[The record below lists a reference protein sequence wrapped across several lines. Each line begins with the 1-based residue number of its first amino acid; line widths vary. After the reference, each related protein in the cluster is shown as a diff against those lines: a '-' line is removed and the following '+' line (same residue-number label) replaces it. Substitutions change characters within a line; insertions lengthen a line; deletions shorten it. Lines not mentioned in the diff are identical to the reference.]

1 MPELIRIDWRCVL
14 SYSSFAVMRKLPF
27 TATTVCIESW
37 LLNCIGSCGAKSL
50 AILRAILHTSVPLGL
65 QTDRS
70 FSMVSAEA
78 HNMAATVRLLLTSSE
93 SKAYFF
99 SKDAAASFVIESA
112 IFLFSETALSILDL
126 RLSAVPFPAM
136 ASFKLSTMKVTASFC
151 SLFFVAKRD
160 ASSWPHIK
168 ILTLHNLSFALFAFN
183 RTSLTFS
190 PKRIWY
196 LTSAIFWSSCDRVSN
211 HSPGFVKIFSPALW
225 ALPCSKSNSN
235 TSNAHKSLEHSWILC
250 L

>member
-1 MPELIRIDWRCVL
+1 MNALVELLGWQIPLLACRCMVLIISSSLMPELIRIDWRCVL

-99 SKDAAASFVIESA
+99 SKEEAASFVIESA
-112 IFLFSETALSILDL
+112 IFLLSETALSILDFPFCFE
-126 RLSAVPFPAM
+126 LSAP
-136 ASFKLSTMKVTASFC
+136 S
-151 SLFFVAKRD
+151 D
-160 ASSWPHIK
+160 
-168 ILTLHNLSFALFAFN
+168 FA
-183 RTSLTFS
+183 
-190 PKRIWY
+190 
-196 LTSAIFWSSCDRVSN
+196 
-211 HSPGFVKIFSPALW
+211 
-225 ALPCSKSNSN
+225 
-235 TSNAHKSLEHSWILC
+235 
-250 L
+250 